1 MELLVV
7 LVWKNKHKETATR
20 CFELEFGVHHLTGLY
35 DYLFCHNPPF
45 DSI

>member
-7 LVWKNKHKETATR
+7 LVWKNEYKETSTC

-35 DYLFCHNPPF
+35 DH
-45 DSI
+45 